1 MNVLICA
8 YIFSGLSRG
17 SLVTSMS
24 TVIITSYHKYSFIK
38 FELTKPVISAVSVAV
53 LTGSALGSC
62 VAAPLINRFGRK
74 RTLIV
79 FSIVQIISE
88 ILCIIPVHWVYLFVF
103 RIVAGVASNFIM
115 SVVPMLCAEFIQ
127 PKLRGI
133 VGSVLNASICCGIVL
148 TNLVQYFICLQDQLY
163 WIIIIIPVASSI
175 LTLIISFK
183 LQETSQ
189 LVGKVENTT
198 KIFQKQYTKC
208 FIVAFGL
215 GFMLS
220 GTGINT
226 VLQYST
232 IIFKNSFN
240 SKKSSSIGAL
250 ISSSINMI
258 SSFIAVPIIRKIHRK
273 KIISSG
279 FSVMLIAYILYI
291 ISQQNFI
298 LQDQSNTLVI
308 IASCLI
314 SFACASSSSPMC
326 YIVNSEV
333 FPLAIKTKMM
343 VIVMFINFSSLI
355 TITFIF
361 PLISL
366 TNNVFIYICFVIMML
381 IVLMIYLPETKGKT
395 LQENSDKMTN
405 VQLQKT
411 VIDEQNDDSV
421 SITIADTRQ
430 CVEIA
435 LQK

>member
-24 TVIITSYHKYSFIK
+24 TVIITSYHQSSFIK
-38 FELTKPVISAVSVAV
+38 FDLTKPVISAVSV

-62 VAAPLINRFGRK
+62 VAAPVINRFGRK
-74 RTLIV
+74 RTLTV

-115 SVVPMLCAEFIQ
+115 SVVPMLCAEFIP

-133 VGSVLNASICCGIVL
+133 VGSILNASICSGIVL
-148 TNLVQYFICLQDQLY
+148 TNLVQYFICLQVKLY

-198 KIFQKQYTKC
+198 KIFLKQYTKC

-273 KIISSG
+273 KIIASG
-279 FSVMLIAYILYI
+279 FFVMLIAYVLLHNIVIEFRIVRYVQYFSYNCKLLNIFCVCIFFKSYVLYC
-291 ISQQNFI
+291 QFR
-298 LQDQSNTLVI
+298 
-308 IASCLI
+308 
-314 SFACASSSSPMC
+314 
-326 YIVNSEV
+326 
-333 FPLAIKTKMM
+333 
-343 VIVMFINFSSLI
+343 
-355 TITFIF
+355 
-361 PLISL
+361 
-366 TNNVFIYICFVIMML
+366 
-381 IVLMIYLPETKGKT
+381 
-395 LQENSDKMTN
+395 
-405 VQLQKT
+405 
-411 VIDEQNDDSV
+411 SV
-421 SITIADTRQ
+421 STCRAVTIL
-430 CVEIA
+430 IFA
-435 LQK
+435 LLIRINV

>member
-1 MNVLICA
+1 
-8 YIFSGLSRG
+8 
-17 SLVTSMS
+17 
-24 TVIITSYHKYSFIK
+24 
-38 FELTKPVISAVSVAV
+38 
-53 LTGSALGSC
+53 
-62 VAAPLINRFGRK
+62 
-74 RTLIV
+74 
-79 FSIVQIISE
+79 
-88 ILCIIPVHWVYLFVF
+88 
-103 RIVAGVASNFIM
+103 M

-163 WIIIIIPVASSI
+163 WIIIIIPVASST

-198 KIFQKQYTKC
+198 KIFQKQFTKC

-240 SKKSSSIGAL
+240 NKKSSSIGAL

-273 KIISSG
+273 KIISCG
-279 FSVMLIAYILYI
+279 FFVMLIAYVIYI

-314 SFACASSSSPMC
+314 SFACASSSSPMF

-366 TNNVFIYICFVIMML
+366 TNNVIIYICLVIMML